1 MCFSLTIK
9 ILDRVQLSNDKLLVQ
24 GFRSRS
30 VLLSVYEY
38 QNDLCIICVPGK
50 KVYCWRR
57 TLCEQEGTGGY
68 SREQASESVW
78 SLCAVLLG
86 VNVCLWIKCLV
97 ECRERG

>member
-1 MCFSLTIK
+1 M
-9 ILDRVQLSNDKLLVQ
+9 
-24 GFRSRS
+24 
-30 VLLSVYEY
+30 
-38 QNDLCIICVPGK
+38 ICVLFVCQAKRYIVGG
-50 KVYCWRR
+50 VHCVNRR
-57 TLCEQEGTGGY
+57 AQEGTGGY